1 MIDRNRT
8 GEVVH
13 VAADGENRGRVVLRV
28 HSGRPHPL
36 AVDVAIRIAQAYHA
50 RLESLFVEEP
60 QLVDGAA
67 HPFVR
72 EVLLSGRATQ
82 SFDVRDVEAI
92 LGYEAR
98 RARRYIEARAQA
110 ASVPFALRVTRDESV
125 RALSVACT
133 EDGPWNVIVLADA
146 FSPMGHQALAQMLDL
161 ISGATAV
168 VAVGPRATRTV
179 GPIVVAVENA
189 DRLESM
195 LRLAERLAGEEP
207 DRSPIRILLVTET
220 VAACGELE
228 AHVRLALAGHSDTLQ
243 MSSVP
248 TLGAPDVAI
257 EAVRRS
263 GAGLVIA
270 QAGGLL
276 IGADDHVRM
285 LAQCLECPIVLVR

>member
-1 MIDRNRT
+1 MIDQNRT

-60 QLVDGAA
+60 QLVDGAS

-72 EVLLSGRATQ
+72 EVLLSGRTTQ
-82 SFDVRDVEAI
+82 SFDVRNVEAI

-98 RARRYIEARAQA
+98 RARKFIEARAQA
-110 ASVPFALRVTRDESV
+110 ASVPFALRVTRDESL
-125 RALSVACT
+125 RALSVACA

-146 FSPMGHQALAQMLDL
+146 FSPMGQQALAQMLDL

-168 VAVGPRATRTV
+168 VAVGPRAARAV
-179 GPIVVAVENA
+179 GPIVVVVETA

-207 DRSPIRILLVTET
+207 HRSPVRILLVTET
-220 VAACGELE
+220 VAMCGELE
-228 AHVRLALAGHSDTLQ
+228 AHVRLALAGHGETLQ
-243 MSSVP
+243 MLSVP

-276 IGADDHVRM
+276 VGADDRM
-285 LAQCLECPIVLVR
+285 RTLAQCLECPIVLVR